1 MTAVAALLA
10 LTVATA
16 PAAAPAP
23 RGAPLLWRVE
33 KYGKTS
39 HLFGTVHLALDL
51 DAALGEE
58 GRTALANAKRV
69 FLELDFAPEN
79 LMEFLGQAVARAE
92 LPEKDSLRALL
103 RPKSW
108 NRLADATKG
117 RIDPALLDRLQPWFV
132 ALWVVHLAV
141 PRAPQPGA
149 VRPGLPPLDQQIDAR
164 ARARKIPIEALESRL
179 EHLQV
184 MSRMDRKEG
193 VAMVEEALAR
203 TDGDRAEFAGLVN
216 AYVAEQD
223 RPLMKTFGRL
233 VRRKPALAE
242 RLLFRRNEAWIERLE
257 RWLGDGRMFVAAGT
271 FHMFGE
277 RGLVALLRARGYR
290 VERVRAAS
298 SPRSQ

>member
-1 MTAVAALLA
+1 
-10 LTVATA
+10 
-16 PAAAPAP
+16 
-23 RGAPLLWRVE
+23 
-33 KYGKTS
+33 
-39 HLFGTVHLALDL
+39 
-51 DAALGEE
+51 
-58 GRTALANAKRV
+58 
-69 FLELDFAPEN
+69 
-79 LMEFLGQAVARAE
+79 
-92 LPEKDSLRALL
+92 
-103 RPKSW
+103 
-108 NRLADATKG
+108 
-117 RIDPALLDRLQPWFV
+117 
-132 ALWVVHLAV
+132 
-141 PRAPQPGA
+141 
-149 VRPGLPPLDQQIDAR
+149 
-164 ARARKIPIEALESRL
+164 
-179 EHLQV
+179 
-184 MSRMDRKEG
+184 
-193 VAMVEEALAR
+193 MVEEALAR